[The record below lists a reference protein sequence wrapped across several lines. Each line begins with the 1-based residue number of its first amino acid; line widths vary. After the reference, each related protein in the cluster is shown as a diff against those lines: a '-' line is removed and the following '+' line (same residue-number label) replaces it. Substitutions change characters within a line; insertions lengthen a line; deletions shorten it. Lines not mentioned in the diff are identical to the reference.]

1 MEDTNVNDSKYDD
14 TEDTATDYM
23 LIIKTFNWVF
33 YWKSPRRSQRSIQED
48 LNVSEKTMNVKVS
61 LLPEIIKNMN
71 MYLSFNT
78 DDTTNDSTKETFE

>member
-33 YWKSPRRSQRSIQED
+33 Y
-48 LNVSEKTMNVKVS
+48 
-61 LLPEIIKNMN
+61 
-71 MYLSFNT
+71 
-78 DDTTNDSTKETFE
+78 